1 MQERHNILN
10 QTIGYLPKE
19 QEALDNGYYL
29 LIGSFAFMIF
39 GSILQAWFFWLYNGL
54 CHPFAN
60 ILKDPLDEDKC
71 KFSTLI
77 R

>member
-29 LIGSFAFMIF
+29 LIGSFAFVIV
-39 GSILQAWFFWLYNGL
+39 GSVLQAWFFWLYNGTW
-54 CHPFAN
+54 HPFAN
-60 ILKDPLDEDKC
+60 ILKDPVTTEGM
-71 KFSTLI
+71 FN
-77 R
+77 